1 MEEIHDITKAQATR
15 KCLDHLVLYTY
26 MKSLK
31 NYGLHNNHVI
41 VDIANEG
48 SRIIINYSMRS
59 SYLLA
64 NQLSRKR

>member
-1 MEEIHDITKAQATR
+1 MVTR

-31 NYGLHNNHVI
+31 NYGLNNNHVI